1 MKIGFIG
8 SGNIGTA
15 LAKIWLDSGHEVML
29 SFTRHPEELKQKAQ
43 DMGATSGTP
52 EEAVAFGDVVVLA
65 VMYEILDKALE
76 QAGSLD
82 GKIVIDTNNSLLP
95 PDYTEFAVTGHD
107 SVAEQIARKTKG
119 AKVVK
124 AFNTVGANILASDS
138 RDFNG
143 DTPVMF
149 YCGDDADAKEKVA
162 PLIKDTGFEPVDI
175 GKLQSAR
182 YIEPMVGLWRSLV
195 ASEDISGEF
204 AFSLVRR

>member
-8 SGNIGTA
+8 SGNIGSA
-15 LAKIWLDSGHEVML
+15 LAKIWIDAGHEVML
-29 SFTRHPEELKQKAQ
+29 SFTRHPEELKQQAK

-65 VMYEILDKALE
+65 VMYKIIDKALE
-76 QAGSLD
+76 QAGSLS

-95 PDYTEFAVTGHD
+95 PDHKEFGVSSND
-107 SVAEQIARKTKG
+107 SVAEEIARKAEG

-149 YCGDDADAKEKVA
+149 YCGDDAEAKQTVA
-162 PLIKDTGFEPVDI
+162 PLIKDAGFEPVDI
-175 GKLQSAR
+175 GELYTAR

-195 ASEDISGEF
+195 AADDVSGEF

>member
-15 LAKIWLDSGHEVML
+15 LAKIWISSGHEVML
-29 SFTRHPEELKQKAQ
+29 SFTRHPEELKQKAEN
-43 DMGATSGTP
+43 MGATSGTP
-52 EEAVAFGDVVVLA
+52 EEAVAFGDVIVLA
-65 VMYEILDKALE
+65 VMYKILDKALE
-76 QAGSLD
+76 QAGSVD
-82 GKIVIDTNNSLLP
+82 GKIIIDTNNSLLP
-95 PDYTEFAVTGHD
+95 PDHTEFAVTGHD
-107 SVAEQIARKTKG
+107 SVAEEIARKAKG

-124 AFNTVGANILASDS
+124 AFNTVGVNILASDS

-149 YCGDDADAKEKVA
+149 YCGDDNDAKEKVA
-162 PLIKDTGFEPVDI
+162 PLIEDAGFEPIDI

-195 ASEDISGEF
+195 ASDDIPGEF
-204 AFSLVRR
+204 AFSLIRR